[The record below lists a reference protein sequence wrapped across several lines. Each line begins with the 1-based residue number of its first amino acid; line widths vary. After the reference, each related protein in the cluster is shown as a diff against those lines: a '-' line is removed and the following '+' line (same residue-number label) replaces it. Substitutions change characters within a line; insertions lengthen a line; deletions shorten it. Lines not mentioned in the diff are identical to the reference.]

1 MYAYIYRH
9 IYTELFLC
17 LILNME
23 QMVETVMTIV
33 LGFRIV

>member
-1 MYAYIYRH
+1 
-9 IYTELFLC
+9 
-17 LILNME
+17 ME